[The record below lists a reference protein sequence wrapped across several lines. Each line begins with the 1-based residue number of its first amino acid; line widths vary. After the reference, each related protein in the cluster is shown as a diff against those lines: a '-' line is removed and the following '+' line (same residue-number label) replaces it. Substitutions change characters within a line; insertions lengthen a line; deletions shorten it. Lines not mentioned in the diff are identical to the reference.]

1 VARTVW
7 LRIVPRYP
15 PVSAAPSAA
24 PRRVELFFRFVL
36 AAKGAQDQRPTAYG
50 RGCTQKGK
58 KPRIGT
64 AAAHPPDSEDAI
76 ERPAHKEGEAKK
88 GG

>member
-1 VARTVW
+1 MARTVSDYSFGSFW
-7 LRIVPRYP
+7 
-15 PVSAAPSAA
+15 
-24 PRRVELFFRFVL
+24 RR
-36 AAKGAQDQRPTAYG
+36 KGAQDQRPTAYG

-88 GG
+88 GA